1 MIRNRIMGAVA
12 SAALVGGG
20 LVAFAPAPAG
30 AAQALLTCQ
39 GLSAIGSLNPTLKS
53 NDAAYAKVALKDSDG
68 TKTEYLSN
76 AAIPADTTACFVD
89 AGISTNQGGQDVKY
103 LLDDQTNGNAAL
115 TRASTAA
122 PDGKNVASS
131 VGSATCNTSD
141 TVNVNAT
148 YPQSYPL
155 QGKTIWKFEQLT
167 PLGAQI
173 QIQQYIRTGRD
184 LADTNAQHITVKGIV
199 IKGPGIGGDV
209 SAVLNFFPT
218 SSVKNTN
225 VLECVDADVTND
237 DDPVTP
243 GVQILEA
250 SLAELT
256 ITQADGS
263 DVGTSVDDWLI
274 SIP

>member
-12 SAALVGGG
+12 TAALVGGG

-30 AAQALLTCQ
+30 AAQSLLTCQ

-68 TKTEYLSN
+68 TKTEYLSL
-76 AAIPADTTACFVD
+76 APIPADSTTCLVD
-89 AGISTNQGGQDVKY
+89 AGIRTNQGGQDVKY
-103 LLDDQTNGNAAL
+103 TLDDQSNGAAAL
-115 TRASTAA
+115 TRTGGAA
-122 PDGKNVASS
+122 PDGKNV
-131 VGSATCNTSD
+131 GSTFGSTTCNSTD
-141 TVNVNAT
+141 TVNVDNT

-167 PLGAQI
+167 TLGAQI
-173 QIQQYIRTGRD
+173 QIQQYVRTGRD
-184 LADTNAQHITVKGIV
+184 IADTNAQHITVKGIV
-199 IKGPGIGGDV
+199 IKGPGLGGDV
-209 SAVLNFFPT
+209 SAVLNFYPT

-225 VLECVDADVTND
+225 ALECVDADVTD
-237 DDPVTP
+237 DA
-243 GVQILEA
+243 LEA

-256 ITQADGS
+256 VQQADGS
-263 DVGTSVDDWLI
+263 DVGTAVDDWLI